1 MGIII
6 KPIVTEKLTDQGEKL
21 NRYGFIVDR
30 KANKLQIK
38 SAVEQMYNVTVADV
52 NTVNYHGKRKSRYTK
67 AGTSG
72 SCTSL
77 QIWAMASFLSQA
89 FPVVLHLSLK

>member
-30 KANKLQIK
+30 KANKIQIK
-38 SAVEQMYNVTVADV
+38 AAVEQMYNVSVADV
-52 NTVNYHGKRKSRYTK
+52 NTVNYHVKKKARYTK
-67 AGTSG
+67 AGMLRG
-72 SCTSL
+72 R
-77 QIWAMASFLSQA
+77 MNHFKKA
-89 FPVVLHLSLK
+89 FVTLTGDDKIDFYSNI